1 MYYVY
6 VLRCSDNSLYT
17 SITTDFER
25 RFDEHKNKT
34 SKGAKYTRSREVV
47 EMVGLWQ
54 TDCKVDASKLEFHFK
69 RLSKNSKEIILREP
83 EKIISFLGEKIE
95 TNKFIWI
102 KDSV

>member
-6 VLRCSDNSLYT
+6 VLRCIDNSLYT
-17 SITTDFER
+17 GITTDFVR

-34 SKGAKYTRSREVV
+34 PKGAKYTRSREVV

-69 RLSKNSKEIILREP
+69 RLPKIKKEELLCEP

>member
-17 SITTDFER
+17 GITNDFMR

-34 SKGAKYTRSREVV
+34 PKGAKYTRSREVV

-54 TDCKVDASKLEFHFK
+54 TDCKITVSKLEFHFK
-69 RLSKNSKEIILREP
+69 KLSKTSKEIILREP
-83 EKIISFLGEKIE
+83 ERVKDFLGEKVE
-95 TNKFIWI
+95 TDKCIWI
-102 KDSV
+102 KDSA